1 MGQIIINLT
10 LHRYVNEQEQLIAAN
25 ANHEFDYTPANLRF
39 DDQAFVYQAFNR
51 ALHANPNKITWES
64 RFDP

>member
-39 DDQAFVYQAFNR
+39 DDQAFVYQAFN
-51 ALHANPNKITWES
+51 WES